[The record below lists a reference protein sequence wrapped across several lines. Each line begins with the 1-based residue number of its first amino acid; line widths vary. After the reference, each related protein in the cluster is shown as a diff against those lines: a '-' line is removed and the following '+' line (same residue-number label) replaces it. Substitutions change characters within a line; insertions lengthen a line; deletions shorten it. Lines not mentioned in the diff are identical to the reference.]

1 MQKKVI
7 ESSEDKLGLRTKSY
21 LMETRSDVTSGWFKW
36 ICSAVGTNPV
46 VSAKQRMKNV
56 TRDLDGCNQI

>member
-21 LMETRSDVTSGWFKW
+21 LMETRSDVTSG
-36 ICSAVGTNPV
+36 
-46 VSAKQRMKNV
+46 
-56 TRDLDGCNQI
+56 